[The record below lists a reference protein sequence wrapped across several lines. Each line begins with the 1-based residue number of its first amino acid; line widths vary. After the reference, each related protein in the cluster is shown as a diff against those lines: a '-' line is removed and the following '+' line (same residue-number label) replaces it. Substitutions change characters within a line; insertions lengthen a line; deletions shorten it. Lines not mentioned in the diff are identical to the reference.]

1 MPDAT
6 VTCPPGTPAENGWPG
21 TRPRP

>member
-6 VTCPPGTPAENGWPG
+6 VTDRPGTPAENGWPG